1 MSDKEKRL
9 RKILV
14 KKGLKGRLKLV
25 PSLDDAHLVYIE
37 NIQCHTKSMLIGKDT
52 YSKMLER
59 GNVFPD
65 EIVFYLV
72 STNPRNMYQIE
83 QQFLLNA
90 FGSMK
95 PVPK

>member
-1 MSDKEKRL
+1 MADKEKRL

-25 PSLDDAHLVYIE
+25 PSLDEAHLVYIE
-37 NIQCHTKSMLIGKDT
+37 NTQCHTKSMIIRKDI

-65 EIVFYLV
+65 EIVYYLV
-72 STNPRNMYQIE
+72 SSNPRNMHQIE
-83 QQFLLNA
+83 KQFQLNA
-90 FGSMK
+90 FGLIK
-95 PVPK
+95 PNPK